1 MKKIFSVFLSLLLC
15 FSGSTVIYATDVI
28 LNDDQIIISAS
39 ISSSQESNYR
49 SSSSVLSYRT
59 DIEGNVYGP
68 EDYIID
74 GINTYILNSANNTI
88 LKYVSGN
95 LAEVIDLT
103 ELNIIGIK
111 IAVSN
116 DDIYVLG
123 NDLIAYN
130 ISLGSNCTINLYTF
144 GIDEAIT
151 DFKIYDNCLYVGVA
165 DRMGGST
172 YVFDISVNSYRTQP
186 EKYHGYFL
194 DQNTLTTVGYI
205 NENETSVGDALKI
218 DICNLTTKAKETVY
232 VETEYLLAGV
242 QYLGKDDVGNHI
254 IKTTELASNSDFTL
268 TASETIRGVDSYGQ
282 TLYIRQ
288 IPDQVKNVVNQF
300 KVINGNIYHLDCLPT
315 TLNVISVG
323 NSNYIDYDSYVSP
336 LKSITPPVVSQIS
349 LNNTLD
355 HNNTLAVNSITRAE
369 IMEIAASYHSEFEWE
384 CTNANIAPMDNYTKP
399 RCISTAGSY
408 TMMPYCW
415 GGFHTQTQ
423 FTDGLE
429 AGGRAGNIATPST
442 GLVSNTYG
450 LDCSGYVSRCWAQTS
465 KYGTSTITAITTSIT
480 VSDLLEGDAFLKSGH
495 IMLYE
500 DTDGTNYILYEATQL
515 NSYDRVA
522 HTARSITNVT
532 NDGYSPVRYINV
544 D

>member
-1 MKKIFSVFLSLLLC
+1 MKNFFLFFLSLLLC
-15 FSGSTVIYATDVI
+15 FSVSTSMYATDVVI
-28 LNDDQIIISAS
+28 SDDQIIISATL
-39 ISSSQESNYR
+39 SSSQESNYR
-49 SSSSVLSYRT
+49 SSPSILSYRT
-59 DIEGNVYGP
+59 DSEGNVYGP

-74 GINTYILNSANNTI
+74 GTNTYLLNSANNTV

-95 LAEVIDLT
+95 LSEVIDLT

-116 DDIYVLG
+116 DDIYVLN
-123 NDLIAYN
+123 NDLVAYN
-130 ISLGSNCTINLYTF
+130 ISIDSSGVDSGNAIHLYTF

-151 DFKIYDNCLYVGVA
+151 DFKIYGNCLYVGVA

-172 YVFDISVNSYRTQP
+172 YVFDLSANSSRKTP

-194 DQNTLTTVGYI
+194 DQNTLTTVGYADK
-205 NENETSVGDALKI
+205 NKTALGDALKI
-218 DICNLTTKAKETVY
+218 DICNLTTGVKETVY

-242 QYLGKDDVGNHI
+242 QYLGKDDAGKHI
-254 IKTTELASNSDFTL
+254 IKTTEISSNNDFSL
-268 TASETIRGVDSYGQ
+268 IASETIRGVDSYGQ

-288 IPDQVKNVVNQF
+288 FPAQVKNVVNQF
-300 KVINGNIYHLDCLPT
+300 KVIDGNIYHLDCFST
-315 TLNVISVG
+315 TMSIVSVG
-323 NSNYIDYDSYVSP
+323 NSNYIDYDSYASP
-336 LKSITPPVVSQIS
+336 LKSITPPVVSNIAKNRI
-349 LNNTLD
+349 LT
-355 HNNTLAVNSITRAE
+355 VNSITRDE

-384 CTNANIAPMDNYTKP
+384 CTADNIASMDNYIKP
-399 RCISTAGSY
+399 RCISTAGTY

-415 GGFHTQTQ
+415 GGFNTQTQ
-423 FTDGLE
+423 FTNGLE

-442 GLVSNTYG
+442 GHVYNTYG
-450 LDCSGYVSRCWAQTS
+450 IDCSGYVSRCWGQTS

-480 VSDLLEGDAFLKSGH
+480 VSNLLEGDAFLKSGH

-500 DTDGTNYILYEATQL
+500 YTEGTNYVLYEATQL